1 LEKLGLGPGIN
12 ENNCMGEFQGKKEV
26 KRNNKNS
33 FIFGRG
39 YSVIHINYSSWCA
52 HNSSYFFLLERAIF
66 IGPSANFLNIEHSPN
81 GSNLFG
87 PLLQNRNKCIP
98 STTYLFSLYT

>member
-33 FIFGRG
+33 LIFWEG
-39 YSVIHINYSSWCA
+39 I
-52 HNSSYFFLLERAIF
+52 
-66 IGPSANFLNIEHSPN
+66 
-81 GSNLFG
+81 
-87 PLLQNRNKCIP
+87 
-98 STTYLFSLYT
+98 